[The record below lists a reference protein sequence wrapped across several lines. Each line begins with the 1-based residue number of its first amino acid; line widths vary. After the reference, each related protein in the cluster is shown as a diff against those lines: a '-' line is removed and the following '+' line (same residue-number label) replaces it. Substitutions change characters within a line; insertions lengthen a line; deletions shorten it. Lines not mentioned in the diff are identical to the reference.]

1 MEDALV
7 RFIKSMQYDSVL
19 ILVVM
24 EDALVHEQF
33 HSYGVCLQVLILVV
47 MEDALVPQLRG
58 MFARMQKCLN
68 PCCNGRC
75 TRTQNLGYALFKRIV
90 RLDCAS

>member
-7 RFIKSMQYDSVL
+7 RFLEESKLKRRLVLILVVMEDALVPLVERMFGSWTYVL

-24 EDALVHEQF
+24 EDALVH
-33 HSYGVCLQVLILVV
+33 
-47 MEDALVPQLRG
+47 
-58 MFARMQKCLN
+58 
-68 PCCNGRC
+68 
-75 TRTQNLGYALFKRIV
+75 QNLGYALFKRIV